1 MKEIWKDVP
10 GLEGKYQVSTY
21 GGVKSL
27 DRMVD
32 RSNGTSAML
41 KGRILTPTKS
51 KKGYLSVIIGGKS
64 YRVHRLVW
72 ETFVGPIQKGMQ
84 VNHIDEDKTNNR
96 LDNLNLMTPSE
107 NTNWGTR
114 NDRVM
119 KHLGKWVIKLTL
131 NNEIL
136 HFYPSTK
143 KAAKENGLQSNT
155 ISECCNGKRKSYG
168 GFIWKFAS

>member
-1 MKEIWKDVP
+1 MEEIWKDIP
-10 GLEGKYQVSTY
+10 GYERKYQESNM
-21 GGVKSL
+21 GQVKSL
-27 DRMVD
+27 NYKNTGREVI
-32 RSNGTSAML
+32 L
-41 KGRILTPTKS
+41 KQVIS
-51 KKGYLSVIIGGKS
+51 KKGYCHICLLGRQHTVG
-64 YRVHRLVW
+64 RLVYSA
-72 ETFVGPIQKGMQ
+72 FHGPIPPGMQ
-84 VNHIDEDKTNNR
+84 VNHINEDKTDNR
-96 LDNLNLMTPSE
+96 LENLNLMTPSE

-119 KHLGKWVIKLTL
+119 KKCGKWVIKLTK

-143 KAAKENGLQSNT
+143 KAASENGLQSNT